1 MLGWLVQQTPEQ
13 RQAAMAAAARAATA
27 EHVRPPPRRPVGRPA
42 KRPVVQLESA
52 ADEPEQK
59 KRKYTQW
66 FSLPLIHDILAA
78 YRVCS
83 YSARATVAYLQRS
96 HLEIYADLTES
107 TVRSWFDASTHQL
120 HPQFERLL
128 ITREYATPAGPKR
141 VFDGFPEAEHKI
153 MEIMMKMRSRVP
165 CLAAALHSSR
175 GTAEFR
181 ASLPRYIHLVYV
193 PANCTSMLQVA
204 DVALNYPFKHGFK
217 RRFNQWAAEVIR
229 DQIDQNAV
237 VGIKQLCGMTMIK
250 PKVLEWALESWKCLR
265 DEKVLIQKGWNKCVV
280 SLYDVTSQQERLKAM
295 RDAVRH
301 DFDPDLMP
309 EEKEEEVDSD
319 GYCCEES
326 SDEEKS
332 EKQIMKERIYGER
345 KSSRAAQ
352 PRQSF
357 GYVLNSEQL
366 KFS

>member
-1 MLGWLVQQTPEQ
+1 
-13 RQAAMAAAARAATA
+13 
-27 EHVRPPPRRPVGRPA
+27 
-42 KRPVVQLESA
+42 
-52 ADEPEQK
+52 
-59 KRKYTQW
+59 
-66 FSLPLIHDILAA
+66 
-78 YRVCS
+78 
-83 YSARATVAYLQRS
+83 
-96 HLEIYADLTES
+96 
-107 TVRSWFDASTHQL
+107 
-120 HPQFERLL
+120 
-128 ITREYATPAGPKR
+128 
-141 VFDGFPEAEHKI
+141 
-153 MEIMMKMRSRVP
+153 
-165 CLAAALHSSR
+165 
-175 GTAEFR
+175 
-181 ASLPRYIHLVYV
+181 
-193 PANCTSMLQVA
+193 MLQVA

>member
-141 VFDGFPEAEHKI
+141 VFDGFPETRI
-153 MEIMMKMRSRVP
+153 SF
-165 CLAAALHSSR
+165 S
-175 GTAEFR
+175 
-181 ASLPRYIHLVYV
+181 
-193 PANCTSMLQVA
+193 TSMCGLFTPRPSSVPRCRATFISSTFQQTVQVCCKLQ
-204 DVALNYPFKHGFK
+204 
-217 RRFNQWAAEVIR
+217 
-229 DQIDQNAV
+229 
-237 VGIKQLCGMTMIK
+237 M
-250 PKVLEWALESWKCLR
+250 LR
-265 DEKVLIQKGWNKCVV
+265 
-280 SLYDVTSQQERLKAM
+280 
-295 RDAVRH
+295 
-301 DFDPDLMP
+301 
-309 EEKEEEVDSD
+309 
-319 GYCCEES
+319 
-326 SDEEKS
+326 
-332 EKQIMKERIYGER
+332 
-345 KSSRAAQ
+345 
-352 PRQSF
+352 
-357 GYVLNSEQL
+357 
-366 KFS
+366 